1 MQQLHCTLSVIMEE
15 VKKENIELCPPENE
29 LLCISRLFKMQQI
42 IGYI

>member
-29 LLCISRLFKMQQI
+29 LFSRLFKMQQI